1 MQQISVVGFELIV
14 RLNFPS
20 SFNDYLVTLSA
31 AKDFEYRKDNNERH
45 KV

>member
-31 AKDFEYRKDNNERH
+31 AKDFEYNNERH